1 MECCGNMMFPSTNIS
16 SCIRRLAL
24 SKVRTYHS
32 LPFLRKKR
40 LAFKIIIV
48 LTYAVFFNSLSARS
62 LSEQTVNIPSF
73 FSSEFQKQ
81 QTTWNWIFQFD
92 LNSSP
97 ASLWLWNVSERFRSN
112 LLVPNS
118 ISKLWKDEHKFRA
131 AFYRNLVPLKIGLY
145 ADSWIQNDEQVS
157 LKNRYANHV
166 LGLTANYQ
174 KNQFLLVPFLGYQ
187 QLQTRSKIEWG
198 WDVGLR
204 GRITRLQLG
213 NYTNDIMAQTDYDIY
228 KNLRNYENSFQF
240 RTTTHFNRF
249 TYDSLA
255 FIFSE
260 INKENYTAELTGIT
274 RTRINHRELKNQ
286 LYYNITSDNRFAL
299 LTRLMSRNL
308 SYVSVRDIV
317 YIENQ
322 LRYLYIGG
330 QTQLQ
335 AYLRTNDETQD
346 ITGTITDSQ
355 TRETAIGLQVTQ
367 RFNTRQSLFGDFSY
381 IKLQYD
387 TPDERNKDDRDEQR
401 FIFTLRY
408 RHRLS
413 SVLSMEWLGYV
424 YLFHQIYIFKE
435 RSSSNNWNRVY
446 KLSPKIR
453 YGYGR
458 LANTLTTEVLAN
470 YKVYD
475 YEAPNQ
481 TPRSF
486 IFRKY
491 IISDSLTYRYFAE
504 NYIGFFVRFELEDK
518 GTFYKELFA
527 QNIVQSYESSFFN
540 FFLLNKRFY
549 RFNLR
554 LGYTYYVRRQWRHIP
569 IKRRSRAITNQGPYL
584 SISYIGSRRLV
595 FFASVALANLND
607 SIAQNSTYITGY
619 LKMYYTI

>member
-1 MECCGNMMFPSTNIS
+1 MNNRIVLIIMV
-16 SCIRRLAL
+16 LH
-24 SKVRTYHS
+24 YS
-32 LPFLRKKR
+32 LPAQQLN
-40 LAFKIIIV
+40 
-48 LTYAVFFNSLSARS
+48 TS
-62 LSEQTVNIPSF
+62 TVTLPPF

-81 QTTWNWIFQFD
+81 QTTWNWSFQFE
-92 LNSSP
+92 LSNSP
-97 ASLWLWNVSERFRSN
+97 ASLWEWNIREQFRSN
-112 LLVPNS
+112 LLVPNTF
-118 ISKLWKDEHKFRA
+118 SKLWKDEHKFRGT
-131 AFYRNLVPLKIGLY
+131 FYRNLSPLKMGLY

-157 LKNRYANHV
+157 LKNKYANHV
-166 LGLTANYQ
+166 LGLTARYK
-174 KNQFLLVPFLGYQ
+174 KNQFLLIPFLGYQ
-187 QLQTRSKIEWG
+187 QLQTRNKTEWG

-204 GRITRLQLG
+204 TRITRFQLG
-213 NYTNDIMAQTDYDIY
+213 NYTNDIVAQTDYDFY
-228 KNLRNYENSFQF
+228 KNLRNYDNSFQF
-240 RTTTHFNRF
+240 RTMTRFNRF

-260 INKENYTAELTGIT
+260 INKENYTADLTGIT

-286 LYYNITSDNRFAL
+286 LFYNISGNNRLAL

-308 SYVSVRDIV
+308 SYVSVRDII

-330 QTQLQ
+330 ETQLQ

-355 TRETAIGLQVTQ
+355 TRETAIGLQITHN
-367 RFNTRQSLFGDFSY
+367 FNPRQNLYGDFSY
-381 IKLQYD
+381 VKLQYD

-408 RHRLS
+408 RQRIS

-446 KLSPKIR
+446 KLGPKIR
-453 YGYGR
+453 YVYDR
-458 LANTLTTEVLAN
+458 LANTLNTEVLAN
-470 YKVYD
+470 YTVYD
-475 YEAPNQ
+475 FEAPNQ

-491 IISDSLTYRYFAE
+491 ILSDSLTYRYYAA
-504 NYIGFFVRFELEDK
+504 NYIGFFARLELEDK
-518 GTFYKELFA
+518 GTFYKELYA
-527 QNIVQSYESSFFN
+527 QNIVQSYESRFFN
-540 FFLLNKRFY
+540 LFLLNKRFY
-549 RFNLR
+549 KFNLR
-554 LGYTYYVRRQWRHIP
+554 IGYTYYLRMQWRHIP
-569 IKRRSRAITNQGPYL
+569 VKRRSREITNQGPYL

-595 FFASVALANLND
+595 FYASIALANLND
-607 SIAQNSTYITGY
+607 SITQNSTYITGY

>member
-1 MECCGNMMFPSTNIS
+1 MRN
-16 SCIRRLAL
+16 RL
-24 SKVRTYHS
+24 T
-32 LPFLRKKR
+32 
-40 LAFKIIIV
+40 FKTLIV
-48 LTYAVFFNSLSARS
+48 LIHTVFFNFLSAQP
-62 LSEQTVNIPSF
+62 LNTQTVSTPPF

-81 QTTWNWIFQFD
+81 QTTWNWFFQFD
-92 LNSSP
+92 MRNP
-97 ASLWLWNVSERFRSN
+97 AASLWQWNVSEHFRSN
-112 LLVPNS
+112 LIIPNS
-118 ISKLWKDEHKFRA
+118 VSKLWKDEHKFHGT
-131 AFYRNLVPLKIGLY
+131 FYRNLAPFKMGFY

-157 LKNRYANHV
+157 LKNKYANHG
-166 LGLTANYQ
+166 LGLTASFQ
-174 KNQFLLVPFLGYQ
+174 KNQFFLVPFLGYQ
-187 QLQTRSKIEWG
+187 QLQTRSKTEWG

-204 GRITRLQLG
+204 GRIIRLQLG

-228 KNLRNYENSFQF
+228 KNLRNYDNSFQF
-240 RTTTHFNRF
+240 RTMTHFNRF

-260 INKENYTAELTGIT
+260 INKENYTADLTGIT

-286 LYYNITSDNRFAL
+286 LFYNISSNNRLAL

-330 QTQLQ
+330 QTQVQ
-335 AYLRTNDETQD
+335 AYLRTNDETQN

-355 TRETAIGLQVTQ
+355 TRETAIGLQVTH
-367 RFNTRQSLFGDFSY
+367 RFNTRRSLYGDFSY
-381 IKLQYD
+381 VKLQYD

-401 FIFTLRY
+401 FVFTLRY

-413 SVLSMEWLGYV
+413 AVLSMEWLSYV

-458 LANTLTTEVLAN
+458 LANTLTSEVLAN
-470 YKVYD
+470 YTVYD
-475 YEAPNQ
+475 FEAPNQ

-504 NYIGFFVRFELEDK
+504 NYLGFFIRFELEDK

-527 QNIVQSYESSFFN
+527 QNIVQSYESRFFN
-540 FFLLNKRFY
+540 LFLLNKRFY
-549 RFNLR
+549 KFNLR
-554 LGYTYYVRRQWRHIP
+554 MGYTYYLRRQWRHIP
-569 IKRRSRAITNQGPYL
+569 VKRQSREITNQGPYL
-584 SISYIGSRRLV
+584 SVSYTGSRRLV

-607 SIAQNSTYITGY
+607 SITQSSTYVTGY